1 MATRCSPAPAD
12 NIEELGWGARNRT
25 WEWRNQNPL
34 PYRLAT
40 PQCCLAGPLG
50 TGGGTYWLHRGPATG
65 RPNQGVELALLGAAK
80 PEMPASGNRLGTA
93 KRRLLCGARRA
104 YALGHAI
111 AMEKSER

>member
-1 MATRCSPAPAD
+1 
-12 NIEELGWGARNRT
+12 
-25 WEWRNQNPL
+25 
-34 PYRLAT
+34 
-40 PQCCLAGPLG
+40 LG